1 MTGSRVLSMD
11 EKEQIECFSGD
22 LDKLLERYS
31 DEFDMSLASQVGTL
45 LIKIQELITI
55 SLDADDE
62 DDDEEEAE
70 VWLEWK
76 NRGK

>member
-1 MTGSRVLSMD
+1 MD
-11 EKEQIECFSGD
+11 EKQQIECFSDD

-45 LIKIQELITI
+45 FIKIQELISM
-55 SLDADDE
+55 SLDVDEDDE

-70 VWLEWK
+70 V
-76 NRGK
+76 

>member
-1 MTGSRVLSMD
+1 MD

-45 LIKIQELITI
+45 FIKIQELISN
-55 SLDADDE
+55 SLDSEDDDE
-62 DDDEEEAE
+62 DEEEAE
-70 VWLEWK
+70 V
-76 NRGK
+76 